1 MSAVSRSSL
10 AAGILASNEMSATKD
25 VRKRKER
32 LSVNSFRN
40 ESLGLRKT
48 GDSQGSYI
56 HDDMAGGCSGSGPKG
71 LGLIG
76 KDPERRPFGPM
87 SGASGTRCDS
97 QYFPGK

>member
-1 MSAVSRSSL
+1 MSGFSRSSL

-40 ESLGLRKT
+40 ESLGLTKT
-48 GDSQGSYI
+48 SDSQRSYI
-56 HDDMAGGCSGSGPKG
+56 HNNMAGGCSGSGPKG

-76 KDPERRPFGPM
+76 KDPERRPFGPLR
-87 SGASGTRCDS
+87 GA
-97 QYFPGK
+97 